1 LTKGGGF
8 LKFVIVTG
16 LSGAGRSTALRRL
29 EDIGYYCVDNLMPEF
44 MPEFAKLCLKN
55 LGSHAKIAVAA
66 DMRIGDLF
74 DSIYGAIEQLKELDL
89 TLDILFLDASDEM
102 LVKRFKEVR
111 RSHPLSNSG
120 EILTGI
126 QMERWKLQ
134 PIKEMSNHVVDTSS
148 YNVMK
153 LKRVIDDIYSSAEDN
168 RMKVSIISFGYK
180 RGIPLDADMVFDMRF
195 LENPFWNETMRAHS
209 GLDDDVRAFVLQ
221 SDVAQYFLDALVT
234 MVTKLAPSFISEDK
248 KQLVIGIGC
257 TGGMHRS
264 VAMAEE
270 LYNRLKQQN
279 MKVSVEHRDLKIE
292 RTLQI

>member
-1 LTKGGGF
+1 M
-8 LKFVIVTG
+8 KFVIVTG